1 MGEGGETRHMY
12 IRTFTSSTHA
22 DIHFLRQHSMTV
34 DLAAVVIENL
44 YIRKT
49 DLYCMS
55 PIGS

>member
-1 MGEGGETRHMY
+1 MY

-44 YIRKT
+44 YIRKA